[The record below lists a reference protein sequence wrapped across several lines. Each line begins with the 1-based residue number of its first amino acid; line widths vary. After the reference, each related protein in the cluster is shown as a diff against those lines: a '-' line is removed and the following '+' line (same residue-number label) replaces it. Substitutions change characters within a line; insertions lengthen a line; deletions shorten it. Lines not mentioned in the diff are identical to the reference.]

1 MSLQQINLLNPQ
13 LLTPQVAFSAR
24 TIAWMLLGVLGLG
37 VLLYLWVL
45 SGARDVQSRLDKV
58 QATHDELQARLN
70 AIDQPDEDGLTPA
83 DKRAQ
88 AIAAARS
95 RLADLQLLQTALG
108 ASADTGGFSPRLRA
122 LANQGVPGVW
132 LTRIGF
138 DPTGFQL
145 EGRALDVARIP
156 DYVAV
161 LSRQP
166 ELQSLALNGF
176 SVVPPDT
183 PEGGAAPE
191 PGVAFRINPV
201 GEVAP

>member
-13 LLTPQVAFSAR
+13 LLTPQVAFSSR

-37 VLLYLWVL
+37 VLLYLWAL
-45 SGARDVQSRLDKV
+45 SGAQDVRSQLDET
-58 QATHDELQARLN
+58 QAMRDELQARLD
-70 AIDQPDEDGLTPA
+70 AIDQPGEGGLTPA

-88 AIAAARS
+88 TIAEAKV
-95 RLADLQLLQTALG
+95 RLADLQSLQTALG
-108 ASADTGGFSPRLRA
+108 ASADAGGFSPKLRA
-122 LANQGVPGVW
+122 LAERGVPGVW

-138 DPTGFQL
+138 DQTGFQL

-166 ELQSLALNGF
+166 ELRSLTLNGF
-176 SVVPPDT
+176 SVLPPEP
-183 PEGGAAPE
+183 PEADAAPV
-191 PGVAFRINPV
+191 PGIAFRINPIV
-201 GEVAP
+201 ETER